1 MLAEDDSRCRSGE
14 TRVVVGQSRGSVL
27 RALLHR
33 PAAPHSRWAWRCVTP
48 AESRKPHGC
57 EGSASWSERRGL
69 QHALRPSRATWGT
82 PSPLL
87 LLPALLALLTL
98 TPALAAPL
106 GGVRTGR
113 LVRAESQWEGWR
125 HAKGGAVG
133 HGAGVRKRLY
143 VLPAE
148 SNAPRPHATATA
160 APPALAAA
168 SPAAPATNNSGAS
181 SAPTRPDSGG
191 TGVGSGAAGAAEA
204 AAIPDDR
211 ASLLPCPMVTSAT
224 QGGSEGNG
232 GLGGVLSLL
241 RVVQAGDG
249 GGDEGEE
256 AAGQRGSLSRVD
268 PMDGFRRYRGP
279 YNVTDVHYWAS
290 AAFTGWWAA
299 AVGVILCLAGIVLVG
314 LTLCFRRP
322 LSWCHVATSR
332 KGARARV
339 AAAAAA
345 EGATE
350 AERVSGRGTERGQVT
365 RGRAGRGEQLA
376 VPCGAAAGTGIA
388 EAMGGRLEA
397 CVQGHKPMAGSP
409 GAHWPH
415 VDMCTSPTAAS
426 PVAARVSAPDMGDSI
441 TRSAS
446 SSLSS
451 FSSFSSPRTSSA
463 SSATR
468 PSVSSSLSSSSAS
481 SSAPFLSLSTA
492 ASAPIGLRHVASEL
506 SVPWEGEECEA
517 WGQEEKKPCQRGAEE
532 GISNMSGSNSVA
544 TAPRGTGASREAGGV
559 GAEGREK
566 TRWGRAVRLGW
577 QVVRWVLLA
586 ASLLLAMAAVGVALY
601 ASESF
606 RPIAMHTRDTVIS
619 SIAAAINKLDHMS
632 GTLTAAYA
640 VFNRTLSDPSLLLP
654 AQPPPPQVQAQQ
666 KQQMGSAWAAPES
679 GGGASG
685 SSGQAGNAGGA
696 GSSSSGPCGSS
707 SGGNGTAGGSQQGWG
722 NAVGRVGGEGS
733 GNDSSMDAASI
744 LVFARRALVS
754 VHTLQRQAHELEGTV
769 ERVAQRAFSITTTT
783 LISLMAASCLL
794 LLLTAISALVSCSG
808 RRQYLAVHLLSMAVL
823 LALLLVAW
831 LLAAVF
837 SSARVML
844 RDSCAE
850 MALYAATPAASTLAP
865 LLPCINPRAARIARV
880 NAARGANQLVGF
892 ANAQIES
899 GNAALGGLSRML
911 RSAGLLETSAPGGGD
926 ASGADGGGTAVASS
940 AVEGAGGAARAGG
953 LRGRG
958 SSMGMVSSSSV
969 AEAGSGGGN
978 SEAAVPDAVAHTEQ
992 SSTALN
998 PGGSSNNSSSG
1009 GDRVI
1014 PLLCPVF
1021 NESSNLAPAVCPAGY
1036 GSVRSFEQD
1045 YAAYHCESENPV
1057 VCVRRG
1063 TPIPNSSYHL
1073 LADAA
1078 AATASVADLVPD
1090 MYDLATCQFLVDLF
1104 QDLSSSPQGCYGA
1117 KSKVQLEWVAFILFG
1132 VALTMLVLAC
1142 IIALYRGGMVP
1153 VAPGSHQF
1161 NGRVTAYV
1169 ILSSLVAASGGLL
1182 FGYDIGITGG
1192 VTNMDGFLEAFFPA
1206 VLSKKLSAHEN
1217 SWCKFDSQ
1225 LLQLFTSSL
1234 FIAGIFGGLIAS
1246 VTTSRF
1252 GRVRTMLVGGIFF
1265 LLGAALTGAAVNI
1278 EMLVLGRVL
1287 LGLGVGSANQAV
1299 PLYLSEMAP
1308 AQLRGALNMMF
1319 QMATTLGIVGGQLI
1333 NYGTAHL
1340 HPWGWRLSLALAAVP
1355 AAVLT
1360 AGGLFLPDTPN
1371 SLVERGHATRGR
1383 QVLQRIRGVE
1393 VDVQEEFDE
1402 IQRACN
1408 ASKTVKA
1415 PFFAI
1420 FRRKYRPELTWAIL
1434 IPVFQ
1439 QLTGINAI
1447 MFYVTPLFQSLGF
1460 GDSASLLTTVITG
1473 AVNVVATLVSI
1484 LTVDRFGRKSLFLV
1498 GGVQMVLAQVA
1509 IGVLL
1514 GTTYASGTG
1523 SLSSGYATAV
1533 VVVICVYVAGFAWSW
1548 GPLGWL
1554 VPSEIQ
1560 PLETRSA
1567 GQSITVAVNFIFTF
1581 AVGQAFLSM
1590 LCHFKFGIFLFFAAW
1605 VVVMT
1610 VCVMLFLPE
1619 TKGVPIEEMAGVWQR
1634 HWFWKRVVPGAAQQ
1648 GAAVKAEKGDK
1659 NQAVSAS
1666 SNGAMEKAVVSGV

>member
-1 MLAEDDSRCRSGE
+1 MPSSIMLAQDDWRCRSGE
-14 TRVVVGQSRGSVL
+14 TRVVVGQCRGSVF

-33 PAAPHSRWAWRCVTP
+33 PAAPHSRWAWWCVTA

-69 QHALRPSRATWGT
+69 QHALRPSRATRT
-82 PSPLL
+82 APSPLL

-106 GGVRTGR
+106 GSVRTGR
-113 LVRAESQWEGWR
+113 LERAESQWERWR
-125 HAKGGAVG
+125 HAKGAVG

-148 SNAPRPHATATA
+148 SNAPRPLAAATA
-160 APPALAAA
+160 ASPALAAA

-181 SAPTRPDSGG
+181 SASTRPDSGD
-191 TGVGSGAAGAAEA
+191 TGAGAGAAGTAEA

-224 QGGSEGNG
+224 QGGTDGSG

-249 GGDEGEE
+249 GGDEGDE

-299 AVGVILCLAGIVLVG
+299 AVGVILCLLGIVLVG
-314 LTLCFRRP
+314 LILCFRQP
-322 LSWCHVATSR
+322 LSCCHVAISK

-339 AAAAAA
+339 AAEAGGV

-350 AERVSGRGTERGQVT
+350 AERVSGRGTERGKLT
-365 RGRAGRGEQLA
+365 GGRAGRGEQSA
-376 VPCGAAAGTGIA
+376 VPSAAAGGAGIV
-388 EAMGGRLEA
+388 EATGGRLEA
-397 CVQGHKPMAGSP
+397 CVQGHKPMAGSS

-415 VDMCTSPTAAS
+415 VDMCTSPPAAS
-426 PVAARVSAPDMGDSI
+426 WVSAPDMGNSIAI

-446 SSLSS
+446 SSLSSFSS

-468 PSVSSSLSSSSAS
+468 PSVSSSLSSSSSAS
-481 SSAPFLSLSTA
+481 SSAPFLSLSSA
-492 ASAPIGLRHVASEL
+492 DSAPIGLRHVASEL

-532 GISNMSGSNSVA
+532 GISNTSGSNSVA

-566 TRWGRAVRLGW
+566 TGWGRAVRLGW

-586 ASLLLAMAAVGVALY
+586 ASLLLAIAAVGVALY
-601 ASESF
+601 ASASF
-606 RPIAMHTRDTVIS
+606 RPIAVHTRDSVIT
-619 SIAAAINKLDHMS
+619 SIAAAINKLDHMA

-685 SSGQAGNAGGA
+685 SSVQAGDAGGA
-696 GSSSSGPCGSS
+696 RSSTNGPCGSS

-733 GNDSSMDAASI
+733 GNGSMDAASI

-754 VHTLQRQAHELEGTV
+754 VHTLQRQAHKLEGTV

-794 LLLTAISALVSCSG
+794 LLLSAIPALGACRG
-808 RRQYLAVHLLSMAVL
+808 RRQCLAVHLLSMAVL

-850 MALYAATPAASTLAP
+850 MALYAASPAASTLAP

-899 GNAALGGLSRML
+899 GNAALGGLARML

-926 ASGADGGGTAVASS
+926 ASGAGGGGTAVASS

-978 SEAAVPDAVAHTEQ
+978 SEAAVPDAAARTEQ
-992 SSTALN
+992 SSTALS
-998 PGGSSNNSSSG
+998 PGGNSSSSSSSSG
-1009 GDRVI
+1009 EDRVI

-1057 VCVRRG
+1057 ICVRRG

-1073 LADAA
+1073 LASAA

-1104 QDLSSSPQGCYGA
+1104 HDLSSTPQGCYGA
-1117 KSKVQLEWVAFILFG
+1117 KSKVQLEWVAFIMFG
-1132 VALTMLVLAC
+1132 VALAMLALAC
-1142 IIALYRGGMVP
+1142 IIALY
-1153 VAPGSHQF
+1153 SHTRK
-1161 NGRVTAYV
+1161 G
-1169 ILSSLVAASGGLL
+1169 
-1182 FGYDIGITGG
+1182 
-1192 VTNMDGFLEAFFPA
+1192 DGT
-1206 VLSKKLSAHEN
+1206 
-1217 SWCKFDSQ
+1217 D
-1225 LLQLFTSSL
+1225 
-1234 FIAGIFGGLIAS
+1234 
-1246 VTTSRF
+1246 
-1252 GRVRTMLVGGIFF
+1252 
-1265 LLGAALTGAAVNI
+1265 
-1278 EMLVLGRVL
+1278 
-1287 LGLGVGSANQAV
+1287 
-1299 PLYLSEMAP
+1299 
-1308 AQLRGALNMMF
+1308 
-1319 QMATTLGIVGGQLI
+1319 
-1333 NYGTAHL
+1333 
-1340 HPWGWRLSLALAAVP
+1340 
-1355 AAVLT
+1355 
-1360 AGGLFLPDTPN
+1360 
-1371 SLVERGHATRGR
+1371 
-1383 QVLQRIRGVE
+1383 
-1393 VDVQEEFDE
+1393 
-1402 IQRACN
+1402 
-1408 ASKTVKA
+1408 
-1415 PFFAI
+1415 
-1420 FRRKYRPELTWAIL
+1420 
-1434 IPVFQ
+1434 
-1439 QLTGINAI
+1439 
-1447 MFYVTPLFQSLGF
+1447 
-1460 GDSASLLTTVITG
+1460 
-1473 AVNVVATLVSI
+1473 
-1484 LTVDRFGRKSLFLV
+1484 
-1498 GGVQMVLAQVA
+1498 
-1509 IGVLL
+1509 
-1514 GTTYASGTG
+1514 GTG
-1523 SLSSGYATAV
+1523 
-1533 VVVICVYVAGFAWSW
+1533 
-1548 GPLGWL
+1548 
-1554 VPSEIQ
+1554 Q
-1560 PLETRSA
+1560 
-1567 GQSITVAVNFIFTF
+1567 
-1581 AVGQAFLSM
+1581 
-1590 LCHFKFGIFLFFAAW
+1590 
-1605 VVVMT
+1605 
-1610 VCVMLFLPE
+1610 
-1619 TKGVPIEEMAGVWQR
+1619 
-1634 HWFWKRVVPGAAQQ
+1634 
-1648 GAAVKAEKGDK
+1648 
-1659 NQAVSAS
+1659 
-1666 SNGAMEKAVVSGV
+1666 